1 MKSPTMIMILDGFGY
16 SKETK
21 GNAIALA
28 RTPNLD
34 KLFKKYPH
42 NLLSA
47 SGMMVGLPDGQMGNS
62 EVGHLN
68 IGAGR
73 IIYQE
78 LTKIT
83 KEIRDK
89 TFFSNQA
96 LIDAMN
102 SANLNNKP
110 LHLIGLL
117 SDGGVHSHIDH
128 LIAILELAKKNKV
141 KNVYIH
147 AILDGRDTPPDSGI
161 RHMEKLLLNMDRLKI
176 GKISTISGRYYAMDR
191 DHRWDRVTLAYDA
204 ISQGIGRISEDPIE
218 AIQSAYSQGE
228 TDEFFKP
235 TIISKNSFIENGDS
249 IIFFNF
255 RPDRARE
262 LTRCFVDANFD
273 SFLRKKTYTNLCFV
287 CLTQYDI
294 LMPNVKVA
302 FLPQSIDNTL
312 GQYLA
317 KNNKTQLRIAE
328 TEKYA
333 HVTFFFNGG
342 IETPNPNEDRMLI
355 PSPSVA
361 TYDLQPEMS
370 AEKIAD
376 AVIPQIDRDFYDVI
390 VLNFANPDMV
400 GHTGVLEAAIKAIET
415 IDNCVGE
422 VVASVLAKGGTIL
435 LTADHGNAE
444 KMLDEKGHPF
454 TAHTTNPVPFML
466 ISEKQYKLKS
476 KGILA
481 DIAPTLLEIIGLNKP
496 AEMTGSSLIS

>member
-204 ISQGIGRISEDPIE
+204 ISQWIGRISEDPIE

-273 SFLRKKTYTNLCFV
+273 SFLRKKTYT
-287 CLTQYDI
+287 
-294 LMPNVKVA
+294 
-302 FLPQSIDNTL
+302 
-312 GQYLA
+312 
-317 KNNKTQLRIAE
+317 
-328 TEKYA
+328 
-333 HVTFFFNGG
+333 
-342 IETPNPNEDRMLI
+342 
-355 PSPSVA
+355 
-361 TYDLQPEMS
+361 
-370 AEKIAD
+370 
-376 AVIPQIDRDFYDVI
+376 
-390 VLNFANPDMV
+390 
-400 GHTGVLEAAIKAIET
+400 
-415 IDNCVGE
+415 
-422 VVASVLAKGGTIL
+422 
-435 LTADHGNAE
+435 
-444 KMLDEKGHPF
+444 
-454 TAHTTNPVPFML
+454 
-466 ISEKQYKLKS
+466 
-476 KGILA
+476 
-481 DIAPTLLEIIGLNKP
+481 
-496 AEMTGSSLIS
+496 